1 MKVINIAQA
10 KQIQFDN
17 VALALGTFDGLHIG
31 HMALIDA
38 VKTGGTQS
46 AVFTFDS
53 IPADYFY
60 GEHRPMRL
68 MTLEEKIA
76 AFEQTGIDFLCLTHF
91 DEKLAGIDKDKFAAM
106 IHDVFKPVAV
116 IAGYNYTYGRD
127 AKGDADTL
135 QKAGE
140 IYGFKVQV
148 IEPVIS
154 EGEPVSATRIRE
166 CIEAG
171 NVERASKLLG
181 YSYALTGKV
190 GSGRRIGT
198 NKLGFPTAN
207 LIAPAEKI
215 IPLRGVYGVSVSAQ
229 GGEYKG
235 VCNIGVNPTVSN
247 GARETIET
255 HIIGMSDD
263 LYEKTITIRFDKH
276 IRGEKKFGSIEELK
290 AQIQRDI
297 ESISQSL

>member
-1 MKVINIAQA
+1 MKVINLAQA
-10 KQIQFDN
+10 KQTQFEN

-31 HMALIDA
+31 HMALINA
-38 VKTGGTQS
+38 AKQAGTQS

-53 IPADYFY
+53 LPADYFY

-68 MTLEEKIA
+68 MTLDEKID
-76 AFEQTGIDFLCLTHF
+76 AFEKAGIDYLCLAHF
-91 DEKLAGIDKDKFAAM
+91 DKKLAGIDKDKFAAM
-106 IHDVFKPVAV
+106 LHDIFKPAAV
-116 IAGYNYTYGRD
+116 IVGYNYTYGRD

-140 IYGFKVQV
+140 RYGFQVQV
-148 IEPVIS
+148 IEPVFS

-171 NVERASKLLG
+171 NVERASQLLG

-190 GSGRRIGT
+190 GTGRRIGT

-207 LIAPAEKI
+207 LIPPPEKI
-215 IPLRGVYGVSVSAQ
+215 IPLRGVYGVCVNVQ
-229 GGEYKG
+229 GCGYKG

-247 GARETIET
+247 SVRESIET

-263 LYEKTITIRFDKH
+263 LYGKTITIRFEKR
-276 IRGEKKFGSIEELK
+276 IRGEKKFNGIEELK

-297 ESISQSL
+297 QSL

>member
-1 MKVINIAQA
+1 MKVISIAQA

-31 HMALIDA
+31 HMALINA
-38 VKTGGTQS
+38 AKQAGAHS

-53 IPADYFY
+53 LPADYFY

-68 MTLEEKIA
+68 MTLDEKIT
-76 AFEQTGIDFLCLTHF
+76 AFEKAGVDYLCLTHF
-91 DEKLAGIDKDKFAAM
+91 DKKLAGIDKDKFSAM
-106 IHDVFKPVAV
+106 LHDIFNPVAV
-116 IAGYNYTYGRD
+116 IAGYNYTYGKD

-135 QKAGE
+135 IMAGE
-140 IYGFKVQV
+140 RYGFRVQV
-148 IEPVIS
+148 IQPVIS
-154 EGEPVSATRIRE
+154 DGEPVSATRIRE
-166 CIEAG
+166 CIESG
-171 NVERASKLLG
+171 HVERAAKLLG

-190 GSGRRIGT
+190 GTGRRIGT

-207 LIAPAEKI
+207 LISPPEKI
-215 IPLRGVYGVSVSAQ
+215 IPLRGVYGVTVNAEGS
-229 GGEYKG
+229 EYKG

-263 LYEKTITIRFDKH
+263 LYDKIITINFEKR
-276 IRGEKKFGSIEELK
+276 IRGEKKFSSIHELK
-290 AQIQRDI
+290 TQIQRDI
-297 ESISQSL
+297 DSL

>member
-1 MKVINIAQA
+1 MNIINLAQA
-10 KQIQFDN
+10 KQIQFEN
-17 VALALGTFDGLHIG
+17 LALALGTFDGLHIG

-38 VKTGGTQS
+38 AKKAGVQS

-53 IPADYFY
+53 LPADFFY

-76 AFEQTGIDFLCLTHF
+76 AFEKTGIDFLCLTHF
-91 DEKLAGIDKDKFAAM
+91 NKKLAGIDKDKFAEM
-106 IHDVFKPVAV
+106 MNVSFHPVAV

-140 IYGFKVQV
+140 RYGFQVQV

-181 YSYALTGKV
+181 YSYTLTGKV
-190 GSGRRIGT
+190 GAGRRIGT

-207 LIAPAEKI
+207 LISSPEKI
-215 IPLRGVYGVSVSAQ
+215 IPLRGVYGVSVSALD
-229 GGEYKG
+229 GEYKG
-235 VCNIGVNPTVSN
+235 VCNIGVNPTVSS
-247 GARETIET
+247 GVRETIET
-255 HIIGMSDD
+255 HIIGLSED
-263 LYEKTITIRFDKH
+263 LYEKTITIRFEKR
-276 IRGEKKFGSIEELK
+276 IRGEKKFNSIEELK
-290 AQIQRDI
+290 AQILRDI
-297 ESISQSL
+297 QSL